1 MTTIKT
7 RSEQPQSIESR
18 VVTCPRCNS
27 SNIVG
32 YKGEWECMDCGYK
45 FGITHEAALRP
56 IKAEKVP
63 SAYAQPDSSKGRW
76 IAAIVIVFIIGLIF
90 GIAASPGQPIRQT
103 ITTTQT
109 VTITLTMREEVAGK
123 ILAPSQT
130 LPEKDLI
137 IPIGEPSIIDD
148 WEILVK
154 SVREVDYILDWG
166 DYYKPKQGM
175 KIILVNVK
183 ITNRAED
190 IREPSVIDVLF
201 LVTDKGKVYHDITP
215 WDLDMLS
222 YDEVTPNIKSKAVK
236 YVDLNLWDELAP
248 EAYVEGHIMFEIPVK
263 ENPHKIYI
271 TIEERWPKLAVIPIE
286 IQQS

>member
-1 MTTIKT
+1 MNGAPE
-7 RSEQPQSIESR
+7 R
-18 VVTCPRCNS
+18 CPKCGS
-27 SNIVG
+27 SNIIG
-32 YKGEWECMDCGYK
+32 YKGEYECMDCGYK
-45 FGITHEAALRP
+45 FGIIHEAASRP
-56 IKAEKVP
+56 IKAERA
-63 SAYAQPDSSKGRW
+63 SSTYGRTDSSKGKW
-76 IAAIVIVFIIGLIF
+76 IVAIVIVFIIGLIF
-90 GIAASPGQPIRQT
+90 GIAASPGQSVRQT
-103 ITTTQT
+103 ITTTLT
-109 VTITLTMREEVAGK
+109 VREEVAGET
-123 ILAPSQT
+123 LAPAQT

-166 DYYKPKQGM
+166 DYYRPKQGM
-175 KIILVNVK
+175 KIILVDVK

-201 LVTDKGKVYHDITP
+201 LVTDKGKVYHDVTP
-215 WDLDMLS
+215 WDLNMLS
-222 YDEVTPNIKSKAVK
+222 YDQITPNIKSKAVK

-271 TIEERWPKLAVIPIE
+271 TIEERWPKLVVIPIE
-286 IQQS
+286 TQQS